1 MCCFEYTTDIPCSLA
16 SSGIFLISYPTLVF
30 MQINDI
36 SGYLPGRI
44 VFFLVHTQKIIS
56 FCYAHINTTGYLC
69 SLVYPCRSN
78 RNLCCV

>member
-16 SSGIFLISYPTLVF
+16 PSGIFLISYPTLVF

-36 SGYLPGRI
+36 SGCLPGRI
-44 VFFLVHTQKIIS
+44 VFFLVHTQKIVS
-56 FCYAHINTTGYLC
+56 FCCAHIKTTGYLC

-78 RNLCCV
+78 RYLCCV